1 MNRIDRI
8 SAILI
13 QLQSHSLVKAQQ
25 ISERFNIS
33 IRTVY
38 RDIRTLEEAGIPI
51 IGNPGIGY
59 SLAEGFK
66 LSPLM
71 FTQKEALSFLIAE
84 KLVHELTDSN
94 SNEHYKS
101 GIEKIRSVM
110 RFADKN
116 MLETMEKCMSVLDTY
131 KSSTYKPDI
140 LLLILQ
146 SIYQKRIIEISYLG
160 SNALSVS
167 ERKIEAVGIFFSR
180 TNWYLIGFYLPK
192 EIYLTFRID
201 RIQKMHILN
210 ELQSREHPPLE
221 KFIRE
226 FYDKEKLHE
235 IVIRIEKNK
244 TSIMNDDK
252 YYYGLTFEK
261 EIGDMF
267 ELHFLT
273 FSISKFAHWY
283 LSFADSATII
293 RPDSLKYE
301 VKNIINNISI

>member
-25 ISERFNIS
+25 ISERFEIS

-66 LSPLM
+66 LPPLM

-101 GIEKIRSVM
+101 GIEKIKSVM
-110 RFADKN
+110 RFVDKK
-116 MLETMEKCMSVLDTY
+116 MLETMEECLSVLNTY
-131 KSSTYKPDI
+131 KSSAYKPDI

-146 SIYQKRIIEISYLG
+146 SIYQKRIVEMSYFTG
-160 SNALSVS
+160 TTLSVS
-167 ERKIEAVGIFFSR
+167 ERKVEPIGIFFSR
-180 TNWYLIGFYLPK
+180 TNWYLIGFCLQ
-192 EIYLTFRID
+192 EF
-201 RIQKMHILN
+201 
-210 ELQSREHPPLE
+210 QSREHPPFK
-221 KFIRE
+221 KFLDE
-226 FYDKEKLHE
+226 FYDKEKLYE
-235 IVIRIEKNK
+235 VVIRIEKDK
-244 TSIMNDDK
+244 TSMINDDK
-252 YYYGLTFEK
+252 YYYGLTSEK
-261 EIGDMF
+261 EIDNMIEYRF
-267 ELHFLT
+267 IT

-283 LSFADSATII
+283 LSFADVATII
-293 RPDSLKYE
+293 TPNSLKHE

>member
-8 SAILI
+8 SAKLI

-101 GIEKIRSVM
+101 GIEKIRSV
-110 RFADKN
+110 
-116 MLETMEKCMSVLDTY
+116 TGLD
-131 KSSTYKPDI
+131 
-140 LLLILQ
+140 
-146 SIYQKRIIEISYLG
+146 
-160 SNALSVS
+160 V
-167 ERKIEAVGIFFSR
+167 
-180 TNWYLIGFYLPK
+180 LPK
-192 EIYLTFRID
+192 TLIASFSFYWQASPI
-201 RIQKMHILN
+201 
-210 ELQSREHPPLE
+210 HPA
-221 KFIRE
+221 KCFAARW
-226 FYDKEKLHE
+226 HE
-235 IVIRIEKNK
+235 YR
-244 TSIMNDDK
+244 
-252 YYYGLTFEK
+252 
-261 EIGDMF
+261 
-267 ELHFLT
+267 
-273 FSISKFAHWY
+273 
-283 LSFADSATII
+283 
-293 RPDSLKYE
+293 
-301 VKNIINNISI
+301 

>member
-25 ISERFNIS
+25 ISERFDIS

-84 KLVHELTDSN
+84 KLVHELADSN

-116 MLETMEKCMSVLDTY
+116 MLEIMEGCTAVLNTY
-131 KSSTYKPDI
+131 KSSNYKPDI

-146 SIYQKRIIEISYLG
+146 SIYQKRIIEISYFG
-160 SNALSVS
+160 GATLSVS
-167 ERKIEAVGIFFSR
+167 ERKVESVGIFFSR
-180 TNWYLIGFYLPK
+180 TNWYLIGFCLQK
-192 EIYLTFRID
+192 EAYLTFRID
-201 RIQKMHILN
+201 RIQKIRILDDF
-210 ELQSREHPPLE
+210 QSQEHPPL
-221 KFIRE
+221 KKMLHE

-235 IVIRIEKNK
+235 IVIRIEKDK
-244 TSIMNDDK
+244 TSMMNDDK
-252 YYYGLTFEK
+252 YYYGLTSEK
-261 EIGDMF
+261 EIENMIEF
-267 ELHFLT
+267 HFST

-283 LSFADSATII
+283 LSFADVATII
-293 RPDSLKYE
+293 TPDSLRHE

>member
-1 MNRIDRI
+1 MK
-8 SAILI
+8 
-13 QLQSHSLVKAQQ
+13 VQQ

-33 IRTVY
+33 IRIVY

-59 SLAEGFK
+59 TLAEGFK

-101 GIEKIRSVM
+101 GIEKIRPVM

-146 SIYQKRIIEISYLG
+146 SIYETNVNRCIYISLIK
-160 SNALSVS
+160 
-167 ERKIEAVGIFFSR
+167 ERA
-180 TNWYLIGFYLPK
+180 
-192 EIYLTFRID
+192 
-201 RIQKMHILN
+201 
-210 ELQSREHPPLE
+210 
-221 KFIRE
+221 
-226 FYDKEKLHE
+226 
-235 IVIRIEKNK
+235 
-244 TSIMNDDK
+244 
-252 YYYGLTFEK
+252 
-261 EIGDMF
+261 
-267 ELHFLT
+267 
-273 FSISKFAHWY
+273 
-283 LSFADSATII
+283 
-293 RPDSLKYE
+293 
-301 VKNIINNISI
+301 

>member
-116 MLETMEKCMSVLDTY
+116 MLETMEKFSKLESEEMNDAETAYYIDASA
-131 KSSTYKPDI
+131 KISKK
-140 LLLILQ
+140 LLEVSQ
-146 SIYQKRIIEISYLG
+146 SIS
-160 SNALSVS
+160 
-167 ERKIEAVGIFFSR
+167 
-180 TNWYLIGFYLPK
+180 
-192 EIYLTFRID
+192 
-201 RIQKMHILN
+201 
-210 ELQSREHPPLE
+210 
-221 KFIRE
+221 
-226 FYDKEKLHE
+226 
-235 IVIRIEKNK
+235 
-244 TSIMNDDK
+244 
-252 YYYGLTFEK
+252 
-261 EIGDMF
+261 
-267 ELHFLT
+267 
-273 FSISKFAHWY
+273 
-283 LSFADSATII
+283 
-293 RPDSLKYE
+293 
-301 VKNIINNISI
+301 

>member
-25 ISERFNIS
+25 ISERFEIS

-66 LSPLM
+66 LPPLM

-101 GIEKIRSVM
+101 GIEKIKSVM
-110 RFADKN
+110 RFVDKK
-116 MLETMEKCMSVLDTY
+116 MLETMEECLSILNTY
-131 KSSTYKPDI
+131 KSSAYKPDI

-146 SIYQKRIIEISYLG
+146 SIYQKRIVEMSYFTG
-160 SNALSVS
+160 TTLSVS
-167 ERKIEAVGIFFSR
+167 ERKVEPIGIFFSR
-180 TNWYLIGFYLPK
+180 TNWYLIGFCLQK
-192 EIYLTFRID
+192 EAYLTFRID
-201 RIQKMHILN
+201 RIQEIHILN
-210 ELQSREHPPLE
+210 EFQSREHPPFK
-221 KFIRE
+221 KFLDE
-226 FYDKEKLHE
+226 FYDKEKLYE
-235 IVIRIEKNK
+235 VVIRIEKDK
-244 TSIMNDDK
+244 TSMINDDK
-252 YYYGLTFEK
+252 YYYGLTSEK
-261 EIGDMF
+261 EIDNMIEYRF
-267 ELHFLT
+267 IT

-283 LSFADSATII
+283 LSFADVATII
-293 RPDSLKYE
+293 TPNSLKHE

>member
-201 RIQKMHILN
+201 RIQKCTFLMNYNHGA
-210 ELQSREHPPLE
+210 SSFE

-252 YYYGLTFEK
+252 YYYGLTSEK
-261 EIGDMF
+261 EIGICLNF
-267 ELHFLT
+267 IF
-273 FSISKFAHWY
+273 
-283 LSFADSATII
+283 
-293 RPDSLKYE
+293 
-301 VKNIINNISI
+301 

>member
-25 ISERFNIS
+25 ISERFEIS

-66 LSPLM
+66 LPPLM

-101 GIEKIRSVM
+101 GIKSVM
-110 RFADKN
+110 RFVDKK
-116 MLETMEKCMSVLDTY
+116 MLETMEECLSVLNTY
-131 KSSTYKPDI
+131 KSSAYKPDI

-146 SIYQKRIIEISYLG
+146 SIYQKRIVEMSYFTG
-160 SNALSVS
+160 TTLSVS
-167 ERKIEAVGIFFSR
+167 ERKVEAIGIFFSR
-180 TNWYLIGFYLPK
+180 TNWYLIGFCLQK
-192 EIYLTFRID
+192 EAYLTFRID
-201 RIQKMHILN
+201 RIQEIHILN
-210 ELQSREHPPLE
+210 EFQSREHPPFK
-221 KFIRE
+221 KFLDE
-226 FYDKEKLHE
+226 FYDKEKLYE
-235 IVIRIEKNK
+235 VVIRIEKDK
-244 TSIMNDDK
+244 TSMINDDK
-252 YYYGLTFEK
+252 YYYGLTSEK
-261 EIGDMF
+261 EIDNMIEYRF
-267 ELHFLT
+267 IT

-283 LSFADSATII
+283 LSFADVATII
-293 RPDSLKYE
+293 TPNSLKHE

>member
-8 SAILI
+8 AAILI

-160 SNALSVS
+160 SNA
-167 ERKIEAVGIFFSR
+167 FSR

-192 EIYLTFRID
+192 ETYLTFRID

-252 YYYGLTFEK
+252 YYYGLTSEK

>member
-146 SIYQKRIIEISYLG
+146 SIYQKRK
-160 SNALSVS
+160 NT
-167 ERKIEAVGIFFSR
+167 GIGTNDSADFCTCHCHWRYVQRCVYCYRSRGDWFS
-180 TNWYLIGFYLPK
+180 
-192 EIYLTFRID
+192 
-201 RIQKMHILN
+201 
-210 ELQSREHPPLE
+210 S
-221 KFIRE
+221 
-226 FYDKEKLHE
+226 FYD
-235 IVIRIEKNK
+235 
-244 TSIMNDDK
+244 
-252 YYYGLTFEK
+252 
-261 EIGDMF
+261 
-267 ELHFLT
+267 
-273 FSISKFAHWY
+273 FSMLLPH
-283 LSFADSATII
+283 ADF
-293 RPDSLKYE
+293 
-301 VKNIINNISI
+301 